1 MKVKDDDIIRISY
14 NINSYMDFASMFI
27 APMLIAAA
35 IGIIAGLIAVSSV
48 ARQIM
53 KPINSISKA
62 MSGMKYVGDEKS
74 LRNLRRYRRISTPN
88 LMNLSQC
95 SILCVKA
102 YRII

>member
-62 MSGMKYVGDEKS
+62 MSGMKYVGDEKVS
-74 LRNLRRYRRISTPN
+74 AELEEIPSHKYPELDEFVTMFNFMR
-88 LMNLSQC
+88 
-95 SILCVKA
+95 KA

>member
-74 LRNLRRYRRISTPN
+74 LRSLTRYPRTNTRSLT
-88 LMNLSQC
+88 NLSQC

>member
-14 NINSYMDFASMFI
+14 NINSYMDFASMFM

-53 KPINSISKA
+53 KRITAYQGYERYEIMSVTEKIS
-62 MSGMKYVGDEKS
+62 
-74 LRNLRRYRRISTPN
+74 RT
-88 LMNLSQC
+88 
-95 SILCVKA
+95 
-102 YRII
+102 

>member
-1 MKVKDDDIIRISY
+1 
-14 NINSYMDFASMFI
+14 MFI

-74 LRNLRRYRRISTPN
+74 LRSLRRYRRISIPSLTS
-88 LMNLSQC
+88 LSQC

>member
-74 LRNLRRYRRISTPN
+74 LRSLTRYHRTNTPS
-88 LMNLSQC
+88 LTNLSQC

>member
-74 LRNLRRYRRISTPN
+74 LRSLTRYRRINTRSLT
-88 LMNLSQC
+88 NLSQC